1 MTKYL
6 NLYFGN
12 QPTALL
18 NASKLRS
25 IVQTSTTTTAIK
37 YNGSVGSDE
46 ITITHAADASGVAVQ
61 NQLVEAL
68 GTVMRAPYTNAAPLV
83 TLDFAI
89 SQVANS

>member
-1 MTKYL
+1 
-6 NLYFGN
+6 
-12 QPTALL
+12 L

-25 IVQTSTTTTAIK
+25 IEQTSTTTTVIK
-37 YNGSVGSDE
+37 YNGSASADL
-46 ITITHAADASGVAVQ
+46 ITITHAADASGLAVQ